1 MSRNKI
7 LVYSLQIQFYNFILD
22 QHSKM
27 LSQQCISYLGQKFCL
42 CLKMS
47 EFHEEKDSCLF
58 PDKTGQDQQWCM
70 EIRTRGK
77 VKILRERV
85 NDEKQMCKF
94 IKQINKSFRVG
105 SEEIRFGGY

>member
-1 MSRNKI
+1 
-7 LVYSLQIQFYNFILD
+7 
-22 QHSKM
+22 
-27 LSQQCISYLGQKFCL
+27 
-42 CLKMS
+42 
-47 EFHEEKDSCLF
+47 
-58 PDKTGQDQQWCM
+58 M

-85 NDEKQMCKF
+85 NDEQQMCKF